1 MTINATLS
9 EREKTH
15 GFYRNQAACTQQLKN
30 VMHEMPGWKQLEYFQ
45 AQSLDAIAD
54 KIGRILAGNADFKD
68 HWVDIQGYAA
78 LVHRELEMLDL
89 EAAVSSTVIGGMNHD
104 EQQAG

>member
-1 MTINATLS
+1 MTINNTLS

-15 GFYRNQAACTQQLKN
+15 GFYRYQAACAQQLKN

-89 EAAVSSTVIGGMNHD
+89 ETAVSITAGGMNHD
-104 EQQAG
+104 KQQAG

>member
-1 MTINATLS
+1 MTINDTLS

-30 VMHEMPGWKQLEYFQ
+30 VMHEMPAWKYLEFFQ

-54 KIGRILAGNADFKD
+54 KIGRILVGNPDFKD
-68 HWVDIQGYAA
+68 HWHDIQGYAA
-78 LVHRELEMLDL
+78 LVHRELEMIEL
-89 EAAVSSTVIGGMNHD
+89 EEAVAKKSDWGT
-104 EQQAG
+104 EP

>member
-1 MTINATLS
+1 MTINDTLS

-30 VMHEMPGWKQLEYFQ
+30 VMHEMPGWKMLEYFQ
-45 AQSLDAIAD
+45 AQSLDAMAD
-54 KIGRILAGNADFKD
+54 KMGRILAGNPDFKD
-68 HWVDIQGYAA
+68 HWIDIQGYAA
-78 LVHRELEMLDL
+78 LVHRELEMFEL
-89 EAAVSSTVIGGMNHD
+89 EAAVSSTVSGGYTND

>member
-15 GFYRNQAACTQQLKN
+15 GLYRNQAACAQQLKN
-30 VMHEMPGWKQLEYFQ
+30 VMREMPGWKFLEYFQ
-45 AQSLDAIAD
+45 AQTLDATAD
-54 KIGRILAGNADFKD
+54 KIARILAGNPDFKD

-78 LVHRELEMLDL
+78 LVHRELEMLEL
-89 EAAVSSTVIGGMNHD
+89 EAAVGNTATGGLNHD

>member
-1 MTINATLS
+1 MTINDTLS

-30 VMHEMPGWKQLEYFQ
+30 VMHEMPAWKYLEFFQ

-54 KIGRILAGNADFKD
+54 KIGRILVGNPDFKD
-68 HWVDIQGYAA
+68 HWHDIQGYAA
-78 LVHRELEMLDL
+78 LVHRELEMIEL
-89 EAAVSSTVIGGMNHD
+89 EEAVAKKATGGLNHD